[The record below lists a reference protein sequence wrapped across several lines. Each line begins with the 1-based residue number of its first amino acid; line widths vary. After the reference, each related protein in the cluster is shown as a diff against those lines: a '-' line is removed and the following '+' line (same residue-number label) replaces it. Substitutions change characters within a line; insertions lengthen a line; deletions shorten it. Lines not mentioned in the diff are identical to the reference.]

1 MHQKLLPLL
10 VGPRDAEKQ
19 KEITRLA
26 KELHSLNEE
35 LQARVRLFDAV
46 GAPEEAGQKGG
57 FEQKSSAIEAVQQM
71 AAMRDQLDHAK
82 QELAQRQM
90 QLAQAAQQMAEQAQ
104 GRALPPLEN
113 AELRIFHLKYVPAA
127 SAAKA
132 IETLFGAGAI
142 RVAVDDRTNSL
153 ILLTKPDSLKVMEAL
168 LQNLDQEARDDREK
182 KQPQP
187 SKAAAKQSLLLRLF
201 WLADGLPEDEGTD
214 PADVLPS
221 SVLNATKKLGL
232 ANPRLVAQAVSSLAV
247 SGNEAANYSADVPAQ
262 LIKRNVLLNYDG
274 KVTLDA
280 GSQAA
285 VAMQVNVSG
294 EAGNSNLQGSLAM
307 PLGHYMVLGTANT
320 LIPET
325 VARRP
330 RPVGGRML
338 GGEFGPE
345 GGRGPG
351 DLVPADGEMGGQARP
366 EMKFDAS
373 RFAFVVQVIAAESFP
388 PEEPE

>member
-1 MHQKLLPLL
+1 
-10 VGPRDAEKQ
+10 
-19 KEITRLA
+19 
-26 KELHSLNEE
+26 
-35 LQARVRLFDAV
+35 
-46 GAPEEAGQKGG
+46 
-57 FEQKSSAIEAVQQM
+57 M